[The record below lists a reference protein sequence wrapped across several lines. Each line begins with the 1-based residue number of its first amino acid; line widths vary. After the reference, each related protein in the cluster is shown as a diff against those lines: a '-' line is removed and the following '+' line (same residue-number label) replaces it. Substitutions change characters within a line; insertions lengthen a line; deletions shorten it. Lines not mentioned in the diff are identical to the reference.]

1 MSTIARLLDQRS
13 VGEVTLRME
22 RGGPAVIREFG
33 ASKCRIPKNSTEA
46 ILINTSGGMA
56 GGDLISVNAIAGE
69 GATLTLT
76 SQTAERVYRSL
87 GPAAEVNVSLKA
99 VAEATLFWLPQE
111 TILFEQCAL
120 QRRLDVELHEQST
133 FLAVEP
139 LVFGRHEMGEDIN
152 TLDISDRW
160 NVRRGGRLLQTENFK
175 IGPQMPRTSA
185 TLGDNR
191 AMATLLF
198 VSPDAENRLQALR
211 EVLSKNDGASAW
223 NGKLVARLMAR
234 DGFHLRKTLI
244 KVLIACVG
252 ENNLPKT
259 WTF

>member
-1 MSTIARLLDQRS
+1 MITIARLLDQRS

-22 RGGPAVIREFG
+22 RSGPAVIRELG
-33 ASKCRIPKNSTEA
+33 ASKCRIPKGSNEA

-56 GGDLISVNAIAGE
+56 GGDLISVNATAGE
-69 GATLTLT
+69 GAALTLT

-87 GPAAEVNVSLKA
+87 GPAAEVNVMLN
-99 VAEATLFWLPQE
+99 AEAGATLLWLPQE

-139 LVFGRHEMGEDIN
+139 LVFGRLEMGEDIN
-152 TLDISDRW
+152 ALDISDRW
-160 NVRRGGRLLQTENFK
+160 NVRRGGRLLHAEHFK
-175 IGPQMPRTSA
+175 IGPQLLRTLA

-198 VSPDAENRLQALR
+198 ASPDAEKRLQALR
-211 EVLSKNDGASAW
+211 EVLGKNDGASAW
-223 NGKLVARLMAR
+223 NGKLVARLVAR

-244 KVLIACVG
+244 KVLNACVG